1 MTSYMNAPDLEAGSD
16 NLEELLEAKE
26 WASYRATTIFE
37 DLPPNATRVDFIGTL
52 RGAFPALA
60 PRLAGRIVDDVIRRR
75 ARRPILPQYGPHPTD
90 IFARV
95 ARTKPTDDEIRL
107 RRLAIGMYLEKRATR
122 PLLRLAAKD
131 GNLVL
136 KTESK
141 AEPAPGPLDSPP
153 KLDSEER
160 RAAMGLPSGLLRTV
174 DYDPAAIHTAPTWLV
189 KGLFPHRGLGMLVG
203 ESQAGKSFVG
213 VHFAVCIARGQP
225 LFGRKVKPGGVLYI
239 AAEGGSGVLPRIK
252 AADEA
257 IGAMLP
263 NNHLV
268 RKGQPPMARAPIK
281 VMTETPNL
289 SRDGNPAALA
299 RTLRALHAE
308 MAGTDY
314 PLTFVV
320 LDTLHA
326 AMCGADEQSAADTG
340 HALKPLRDA
349 VEELGLFILIV
360 HHFGKDLDRGARGSS
375 AFRAAVDT
383 EIELRVPGAEGSKAK
398 PSGLPRRLMVTK
410 QRDGAVG
417 DELHCR
423 LNTVQLGQDEDG
435 EPWTTC
441 TVAPCE
447 APAVDSDGKP
457 KRKGDARLHRALEA
471 SLAEHGGERAPWS
484 MVRGRFNNTGPDKE
498 TDGACRMAW
507 GRALRAARA
516 AGLIETDSCDQW
528 IWFSKSPA
536 SEASHRHTP

>member
-95 ARTKPTDDEIRL
+95 ARTEPTDDEIRL

-122 PLLRLAAKD
+122 PLLRLATKD
-131 GNLVL
+131 GNLVP

-189 KGLFPHRGLGMLVG
+189 KGLFPDRGLGMLVG

-213 VHFAVCIARGQP
+213 VHAAICIARGQP
-225 LFGRKVKPGGVLYI
+225 FFGRKVKPGGVLYI
-239 AAEGGSGVLPRIK
+239 AAEGGSSVIPRIK

-257 IGAMLP
+257 IGATLP
-263 NNHLV
+263 DNHLV
-268 RKGQPPMARAPIK
+268 RKGKTPMTRAPIK

-289 SRDGNPAALA
+289 SRDGDPAALA

-308 MAGTDY
+308 MEGTDY

-340 HALKPLRDA
+340 HALKPLREA

-398 PSGLPRRLMVTK
+398 SSGLPRRLTVTK

-423 LNTVQLGQDEDG
+423 LNTVQLGHDEDG

-447 APAVDSDGKP
+447 APAMGADGKA
-457 KRKGDARLHRALEA
+457 KGKGDMRLHRALEA
-471 SLAEHGGERAPWS
+471 TVTDYGADRVPLK
-484 MVRGRFNNTGPDKE
+484 MVRGRFYNAGPADEKE
-498 TDGACRMAW
+498 DARRKAFD
-507 GRALRAARA
+507 RAKNKALES
-516 AGLIETDSCDQW
+516 GLIEMDSHDEW
-528 IWFSKSPA
+528 VWFSKSA
-536 SEASHRHTP
+536 RDTGQRDTP